1 MLSDNDKAYRRR
13 SETGWT
19 LWIMLCQTHPTF
31 ISLLKAI
38 YRRLYHRLSGLKE
51 DKWRWKRARRALD

>member
-1 MLSDNDKAYRRR
+1 MLSEYKKAYGRR

-19 LWIMLCQTHPTF
+19 LWIMQCQTHPTF

-38 YRRLYHRLSGLKE
+38 YRRLLS
-51 DKWRWKRARRALD
+51 RFKRFKKGQGALEKS